1 MMAIGDPG
9 KAEFRNAILEHRNP
23 HIAFGLS
30 RVMDLRE
37 EVVTNVDLQTRPGVD
52 TPTKMHFIQILQAA
66 DRARRLVTYNPD
78 GDPADLGTLIAR
90 AIDPNAEVEIGT
102 NPFSGD
108 EIQMGSSGLYTLPWD
123 LSGAD
128 PNIPLLENLTLSNNG
143 VLIVQAVNR
152 AIVTFTRLESRHR
165 DSFLYK
171 NDSLRI
177 YTMYQQVLALL
188 EAVGGPDNQVD
199 FAQVRATDE
208 PRGSANAPNRA
219 TETPG
224 GTGSGV
230 K

>member
-1 MMAIGDPG
+1 MAIGDSG

-52 TPTKMHFIQILQAA
+52 TPTKTHFVQILQAA

-78 GDPADLGTLIAR
+78 GDPADLGTMIAR
-90 AIDPNAEVEIGT
+90 AIDPNATVEEGV
-102 NPFSGD
+102 NPFAGD

-128 PNIPLLENLTLSNNG
+128 SNIPLLENLTLSNNG

-152 AIVTFTRLESRHR
+152 AIVTWTRLESRHR
-165 DSFLYK
+165 DSFIYK
-171 NDSLRI
+171 ADSLRV
-177 YTMYQQVLALL
+177 YAMYQQILSLL

-199 FAQVRATDE
+199 FAQVRASDE
-208 PRGSANAPNRA
+208 PRGFENAPNRA

-224 GTGSGV
+224 AGGTGA